1 MRNKSLFA
9 VVAIA
14 VALGFAL
21 QSVPSDPTA
30 NQEVAGRYY
39 IRNRTQ
45 NFYNRARP
53 KSHVR
58 SRSWLA
64 ASDIGATA
72 PSASELNFD
81 GTELAGRYYIR
92 NRTRDF
98 YQRATPKS
106 RRHFA

>member
-1 MRNKSLFA
+1 MRSRALFA
-9 VVAIA
+9 VVAVA
-14 VALGFAL
+14 VALGFASQAM
-21 QSVPSDPTA
+21 QSAPSAD
-30 NQEVAGRYY
+30 QQVAGRYY

-64 ASDIGATA
+64 ASEVEVPAA
-72 PSASELNFD
+72 PANEINID